1 MPTFAELLTAH
12 IERVG
17 ISDADLARRIGI
29 SRLTLIRWKE
39 GVTARPRHREDVL
52 RCAEILRLTPE
63 ERDELLL
70 SAEFQPESAPASE
83 PMTEPQSAALVVAGA
98 ALGGPAPVTATGA
111 ATVLAPAGA
120 QGRRRMRRHP
130 AGSPDSRGVAVI
142 AGVIAVLRLT
152 GGPDYPV
159 ASPGSP

>member
-12 IERVG
+12 TERVG

-39 GVTARPRHREDVL
+39 GVTARPRYREDVL
-52 RCAEILRLTPE
+52 RCAEILRLTPR

-70 SAEFQPESAPASE
+70 SAEFQPESAPPSE
-83 PMTEPQSAALVVAGA
+83 PMPEPQGAALAVAGA
-98 ALGGPAPVTATGA
+98 VPGGPAPVTATGA

-120 QGRRRMRRHP
+120 QGRRRMRGILLAALIVAAVAIV
-130 AGSPDSRGVAVI
+130 AGGV
-142 AGVIAVLRLT
+142 AVLRLT

-159 ASPGSP
+159 ATAGSR